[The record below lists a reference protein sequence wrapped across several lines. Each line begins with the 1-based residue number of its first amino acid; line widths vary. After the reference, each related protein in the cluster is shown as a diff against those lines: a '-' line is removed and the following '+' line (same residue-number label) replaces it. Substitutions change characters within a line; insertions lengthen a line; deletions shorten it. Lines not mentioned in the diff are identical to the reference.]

1 MAVAIG
7 VLAVALG
14 GGVVPEG
21 VSWYRGEREMISCP
35 SYYAPPTYN
44 INKSSSSTISL
55 TAT

>member
-7 VLAVALG
+7 GVAVALG

-35 SYYAPPTYN
+35 SY
-44 INKSSSSTISL
+44 
-55 TAT
+55 